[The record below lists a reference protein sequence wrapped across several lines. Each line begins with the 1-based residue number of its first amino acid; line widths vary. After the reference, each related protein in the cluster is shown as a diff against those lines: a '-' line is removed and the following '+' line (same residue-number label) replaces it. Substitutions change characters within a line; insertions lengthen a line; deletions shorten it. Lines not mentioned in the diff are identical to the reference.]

1 MVTSDSILAAAGFAT
16 PAVFERVYLVSSG
29 DGNVRER
36 VRKLGYI
43 DLMHIENPTTAPAVL
58 GRPHL

>member
-1 MVTSDSILAAAGFAT
+1 VVTSDPILAPAGFAT
-16 PAVFERVYLVSSG
+16 PAVFKRVYLVSSG

-43 DLMHIENPTTAPAVL
+43 DLIRIENPTTTPAVL
-58 GRPHL
+58 GRPRL